1 MDAKPISLAQDA
13 RQKLSAF
20 SDGAVQ
26 APPFV
31 LIEPLRKAGPVVFA
45 SPHSGRCYPG
55 AMLCRSR
62 LDLHTLRRA
71 EDAYVDALFSAAP
84 SLGAPLLCANIARAY
99 VDLNRHAQELDV
111 DMFAGPLALPAKAAS
126 GRVQAGLGVIP
137 RIAGDG
143 REIYAAKLCPSEA
156 EERLAQVYRPYHAAL
171 EALLAATQEQFGC
184 ALLMDC
190 HSMPSTV
197 RGPNAPDIVLGDRF
211 GASAKPGLTARVEGL
226 LRHLG
231 YRVARNA
238 PFAGG
243 HITEIYGQPK
253 RGRYAI
259 QLELCRGLYM
269 NETSL
274 EPSADFA
281 SVRADMGRLIAALL
295 EEPMP

>member
-1 MDAKPISLAQDA
+1 MDPKLISFAPDV
-13 RQKLSAF
+13 RHKLDTF
-20 SDGAVQ
+20 RDG
-26 APPFV
+26 PTEGLPFL

-45 SPHSGRCYPG
+45 SPHSGRCYPE

-62 LDLHTLRRA
+62 LDLRSLRCA

-99 VDLNRHAQELDV
+99 VDLNRHAEELDAR
-111 DMFAGPLALPAKAAS
+111 MFAGPLALPARAAS
-126 GRVQAGLGVIP
+126 GRVHAGLGVIP

-143 REIYAAKLCPSEA
+143 REIYAAKLCPKEA
-156 EERLAQVYRPYHAAL
+156 EERLDRVYRPYHAAL
-171 EALLAATQEQFGC
+171 EGLLIATKEQFGC
-184 ALLMDC
+184 AILVDC
-190 HSMPSTV
+190 HSMPSAV

-211 GASAKPGLTARVEGL
+211 GASAKPGLTARIEAL

-243 HITEIYGQPK
+243 HITEIHGQPQT
-253 RGRYAI
+253 GRHAI

-269 NETSL
+269 NEVNL
-274 EPSADFA
+274 EPNADFA
-281 SVRADMGRLIAALL
+281 RVRADMGRLIAALL
-295 EEPMP
+295 EEPMA

>member
-1 MDAKPISLAQDA
+1 MDPKPISFAHDA
-13 RQKLSAF
+13 RHKLGTF
-20 SDGAVQ
+20 SDGPAE
-26 APPFV
+26 APPFL

-62 LDLHTLRRA
+62 LDIRSLRRA

-99 VDLNRHAQELDV
+99 VDLNRHAEELDAG
-111 DMFAGPLALPAKAAS
+111 MFSGPLALPAKAAS

-143 REIYAAKLCPSEA
+143 REIYAGKLCPKEA
-156 EERLAQVYRPYHAAL
+156 DERLDWVYRPYHAAL
-171 EALLAATQEQFGC
+171 EALLVATQEQFGC
-184 ALLMDC
+184 AILLDC
-190 HSMPSTV
+190 HSMPSAV
-197 RGPNAPDIVLGDRF
+197 RGPNAPDIVLGDRY

-243 HITEIYGQPK
+243 HITEIHGQPQA
-253 RGRYAI
+253 GRHAI
-259 QLELCRGLYM
+259 QLELSRGLYM
-269 NETSL
+269 NEANL
-274 EPSADFA
+274 EPNADFA
-281 SVRADMGRLIAALL
+281 RVRADMCRLIAALL
-295 EEPMP
+295 EEPMA